1 MTRWPSIP
9 SLTTRVSSAFMLT
22 VSRLMLRRRLMNTR
36 ATSTDTGSMIRMIRV
51 STQDM
56 YSSTQMSAITTR
68 VSRTS
73 TEITSVA

>member
-1 MTRWPSIP
+1 MP

-56 YSSTQMSAITTR
+56 YSSTQISAITTR